1 MLAQQTLARAQLL
14 VDRIDRAGSVDA
26 STPEVAKELKEVVR
40 NLDRLSDLLCGVI
53 DMAELVR
60 NAHPNPEWAEAANAA
75 YEYLCGYMNVLNT
88 HTGLYSVLENI
99 LSSPEVAS
107 SLSTEATAVA
117 QVFLRD
123 FEKSGIHLP
132 PAERE
137 RFVQL
142 SDEILVLGRGFL
154 QDIAGND
161 ASDDFARKASAKA
174 EADPFD
180 TVELPLD

>member
-1 MLAQQTLARAQLL
+1 
-14 VDRIDRAGSVDA
+14 
-26 STPEVAKELKEVVR
+26 
-40 NLDRLSDLLCGVI
+40 
-53 DMAELVR
+53 MAELAR
-60 NAHPNPEWAEAANAA
+60 NAHPNPEWAQAANAA
-75 YEYLCGYMNVLNT
+75 YKYLCAYMNVLNT

-117 QVFLRD
+117 QVSLRD
-123 FEKSGIHLP
+123 FEKSGIHLQ

-142 SDEILVLGRGFL
+142 SDEILALGRGFL